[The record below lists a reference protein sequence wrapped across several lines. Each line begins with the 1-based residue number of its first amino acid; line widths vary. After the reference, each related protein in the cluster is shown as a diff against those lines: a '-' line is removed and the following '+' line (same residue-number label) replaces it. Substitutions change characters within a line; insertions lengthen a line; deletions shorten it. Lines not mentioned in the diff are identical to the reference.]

1 MLGVSSMRPNVC
13 FSLLF
18 FLFVKIVSIHGQTQ
32 MSAPSIISP
41 ETLTPILAT
50 ADYIPIA
57 LHSFFNL
64 TPYTN
69 VRIQSLSHVQLFVTP
84 WTVARQAPLSMGF
97 SRQEYWSGCHILLQW
112 TFSTQGSNLHLL
124 CLLHW
129 QVGSLPLA
137 PPGKPSRL

>member
-97 SRQEYWSGCHILLQW
+97 SRQGYWSQLPFPSPRQEGVAVIPHSTGRELGPLQAHVAC
-112 TFSTQGSNLHLL
+112 GLM
-124 CLLHW
+124 
-129 QVGSLPLA
+129 
-137 PPGKPSRL
+137 KSREL